1 MSQVEQRAPDR
12 RCQSLQTFG
21 FIITVALIGQ
31 YGRAQGSHPEAVADR
46 TRGIAMKSLQMLRA
60 ARDSTRRSVGVFLR
74 DVGNGLLEVSH
85 NSLAV
90 FGLVVVVVAV
100 FFAGRPDLRQ
110 QTEAWALD
118 WLQERHESRAE
129 VSDDLTVA
137 AAEPEAVAR
146 ATAVN
151 PKELTQQQAAL
162 AKWISRRYNVALEP
176 VGRLVQE
183 AWTIGQAVGLD
194 PTLILAIAAIES
206 RFNPFAQ
213 SAMGAQ
219 GLMQVM
225 TKVHVDK
232 YEPFGGTHA
241 AFDPISNL
249 KVGVQVLRECIARAG
264 GLEAGLRWYVGAAN
278 TDDDGG
284 YLGKVL
290 AEQTHMKRVAG
301 GTAVPPNAP
310 ITRKTAPPPAQEAA
324 VTPAVPA
331 TPTPPAPAPAD
342 KLALLH

>member
-1 MSQVEQRAPDR
+1 
-12 RCQSLQTFG
+12 
-21 FIITVALIGQ
+21 
-31 YGRAQGSHPEAVADR
+31 
-46 TRGIAMKSLQMLRA
+46 MKSLQRLRA
-60 ARDSTRRSVGVFLR
+60 ARDSTLRSVDVFMR
-74 DVGNGLLEVSH
+74 DVGNGLLEISH
-85 NSLAV
+85 NSLALL
-90 FGLVVVVVAV
+90 GLAVVVTLV
-100 FFAGRPDLRQ
+100 FVAGRPDLRH
-110 QTEAWALD
+110 QTETWALG
-118 WLQERHESRAE
+118 WLQERHESRSAE
-129 VSDDLTVA
+129 SDDLTVA
-137 AAEPEAVAR
+137 AAEPDAVER

-176 VGRLVQE
+176 IGRLVQE
-183 AWTIGQAVGLD
+183 AWTIGKHVGLD

-225 TKVHVDK
+225 TKVHTDK

-278 TDDDGG
+278 LADDGG
-284 YLGKVL
+284 YMSKVL
-290 AEQTHMKRVAG
+290 SEQGHMQRVASG
-301 GTAVPPNAP
+301 NPVPANAP
-310 ITRKTAPPPAQEAA
+310 INTRKTPAPAQEASA
-324 VTPAVPA
+324 EPVAPQA
-331 TPTPPAPAPAD
+331 TPVPAPATD
-342 KLALLH
+342 QVALLD

>member
-1 MSQVEQRAPDR
+1 
-12 RCQSLQTFG
+12 
-21 FIITVALIGQ
+21 
-31 YGRAQGSHPEAVADR
+31 
-46 TRGIAMKSLQMLRA
+46 MKSLQMLRA
-60 ARDSTRRSVGVFLR
+60 ARESALRSVNVFIR
-74 DVGNGLLEVSH
+74 DVGNGLLEISH
-85 NSLAV
+85 NSLALL
-90 FGLVVVVVAV
+90 GLAVVVALV
-100 FFAGRPDLRQ
+100 FVAGRPDLRH
-110 QTEAWALD
+110 QTETWALG
-118 WLQERHESRAE
+118 WLQERHESRTAE
-129 VSDDLTVA
+129 PEDLTVA
-137 AAEPEAVAR
+137 AAEPTAVER

-176 VGRLVQE
+176 IGRLVQE
-183 AWTIGQAVGLD
+183 AWSIGQHAGLD

-225 TKVHVDK
+225 TRVHVDK

-278 TDDDGG
+278 LSDDGG
-284 YLGKVL
+284 YMGKVL
-290 AEQTHMKRVAG
+290 TERDHMKRVASG
-301 GTAVPPNAP
+301 SKVPPNVP
-310 ITRKTAPPPAQEAA
+310 QGVRKVA
-324 VTPAVPA
+324 
-331 TPTPPAPAPAD
+331 PPAPAALEASTTPDAPEAAPNLAPATEQVA
-342 KLALLH
+342 LAG

>member
-1 MSQVEQRAPDR
+1 
-12 RCQSLQTFG
+12 
-21 FIITVALIGQ
+21 
-31 YGRAQGSHPEAVADR
+31 
-46 TRGIAMKSLQMLRA
+46 MKSLQRLRA
-60 ARDSTRRSVGVFLR
+60 ARESMTRSINVFMR
-74 DVGNGLLEVSH
+74 DVGNGLLEISH
-85 NSLAV
+85 NSLALL
-90 FGLVVVVVAV
+90 GLAVVVALV
-100 FFAGRPDLRQ
+100 FVAGRPDLRH
-110 QTEAWALD
+110 QTETWALG
-118 WLQERHESRAE
+118 WLQQRHESRSAE
-129 VSDDLTVA
+129 SDDLTVA
-137 AAEPEAVAR
+137 AAEPDAVER

-176 VGRLVQE
+176 IGRLVQE
-183 AWTIGQAVGLD
+183 AWTIGRHVGLD

-225 TKVHVDK
+225 TRVHSDK

-278 TDDDGG
+278 LADDGG
-284 YLGKVL
+284 YMSKVL
-290 AEQTHMKRVAG
+290 SEQGHMKQVASG
-301 GTAVPPNAP
+301 NPVPANAP
-310 ITRKTAPPPAQEAA
+310 INARKT
-324 VTPAVPA
+324 
-331 TPTPPAPAPAD
+331 PAPAQDTPVPTPATD
-342 KLALLH
+342 QVALLD

>member
-1 MSQVEQRAPDR
+1 
-12 RCQSLQTFG
+12 
-21 FIITVALIGQ
+21 
-31 YGRAQGSHPEAVADR
+31 
-46 TRGIAMKSLQMLRA
+46 MKSLQMLRA
-60 ARDSTRRSVGVFLR
+60 ARESTMRSVNVFMR
-74 DVGNGLLEVSH
+74 DVGNGLLEISH
-85 NSLAV
+85 NSLALL
-90 FGLVVVVVAV
+90 GLAVVVALV
-100 FFAGRPDLRQ
+100 FVAGRPDVRQ
-110 QTEAWALD
+110 QTETWALG
-118 WLQERHESRAE
+118 WLQERHESRTAE
-129 VSDDLTVA
+129 SEDLTVA
-137 AAEPEAVAR
+137 AAEPDAVER

-176 VGRLVQE
+176 IGRLVQE
-183 AWTIGQAVGLD
+183 AWAIGQHAGLD

-225 TKVHVDK
+225 TRVHVDK

-278 TDDDGG
+278 LSDDGG
-284 YLGKVL
+284 YMGKVL
-290 AEQTHMKRVAG
+290 SEQLHMKRVASG
-301 GTAVPPNAP
+301 NPVPANAPNALRKP
-310 ITRKTAPPPAQEAA
+310 AVQEAAADPADAPKTAPSSEAA
-324 VTPAVPA
+324 AEQVAV
-331 TPTPPAPAPAD
+331 
-342 KLALLH
+342 LR

>member
-1 MSQVEQRAPDR
+1 
-12 RCQSLQTFG
+12 
-21 FIITVALIGQ
+21 
-31 YGRAQGSHPEAVADR
+31 
-46 TRGIAMKSLQMLRA
+46 MKSLQVLRA
-60 ARDSTRRSVGVFLR
+60 ARESTLRSISVFMR

-85 NSLAV
+85 NSLALL
-90 FGLVVVVVAV
+90 GLAVVVTLV
-100 FFAGRPDLRQ
+100 FVAGRPDLRQ
-110 QTEAWALD
+110 QTETWALG
-118 WLQERHESRAE
+118 WLQERHESRAAE
-129 VSDDLTVA
+129 SDDLTIA
-137 AAEPEAVAR
+137 AAEPDAVER

-176 VGRLVQE
+176 IGRLVQE
-183 AWTIGQAVGLD
+183 AWSIGQHAGLD

-225 TKVHVDK
+225 TRVHVDK
-232 YEPFGGTHA
+232 YEAFGGSHA

-278 TDDDGG
+278 LEDDGG
-284 YLGKVL
+284 YMGKVL
-290 AEQTHMKRVAG
+290 AEQLHMKRVASG
-301 GTAVPPNAP
+301 NAVPANAP
-310 ITRKTAPPPAQEAA
+310 IGVRKAAPVAREAAAEAESPQAAPPAESGAEQ
-324 VTPAVPA
+324 V
-331 TPTPPAPAPAD
+331 
-342 KLALLH
+342 ALR